1 MPTYLFECED
11 PACRGRGK
19 ALRTLAARND
29 PLECSVCRRPMTR
42 LFSSPMLI
50 TERFLDREENRR
62 GLAEIDAHAAVEDR
76 CYARNWDKHVPNLS

>member
-11 PACRGRGK
+11 PTCRGWGK

-29 PLECSVCRRPMTR
+29 PLECLVCRRPMTR

-50 TERFLDREENRR
+50 TERFMDRQENRR
-62 GLAEIDAHAAVEDR
+62 GLAEIDAHAKAEDR
-76 CYARNWDKHVPNLS
+76 RYARNWDRRTPWLS